1 MKHLTDKF
9 MRIPGL
15 VFACILSGWL
25 FSGCG
30 LVDDLLD
37 DPEYPDASFS
47 VVGTWEYHI
56 KPCTWGMPDENRI
69 YDAKG
74 YLTFTDDGKFSY
86 TIHSDNGLVKGY
98 GTWYYNGA
106 EDGVDASSGISMS
119 YSGWEDAREVLEE
132 YGASGFSGSGSYIS
146 WGNGGDRI
154 EHDYMLVGKNDVTE
168 YRRVESI
175 PYNEE
180 ITAYRSLN
188 SDPLGDWALVKHT
201 GIPVISIPNEGVGVL
216 DSWNKYHLNKE

>member
-15 VFACILSGWL
+15 VFACILSGFL

-30 LVDDLLD
+30 LVEDLLD

-47 VVGTWEYHI
+47 IVGTWEYHI

-69 YDAKG
+69 YDATG

-86 TIHSDNGLVKGY
+86 VIHSDNGLVKGY
-98 GTWYYNGA
+98 GTWDYDGDD
-106 EDGVDASSGISMS
+106 EGVDAS
-119 YSGWEDAREVLEE
+119 R
-132 YGASGFSGSGSYIS
+132 
-146 WGNGGDRI
+146 GNEGDRI
-154 EHDYMLVGKNDVTE
+154 EHDYMLVGGNEVNE
-168 YRRVESI
+168 YKRVETIS
-175 PYNEE
+175 YSEE

-188 SDPLGDWALVKHT
+188 SGTLDKWALVDHA
-201 GIPVISIPNEGVGVL
+201 GYPEISIPNEGIGVL
-216 DSWNKYHLNKE
+216 ENWNNNNQNKE